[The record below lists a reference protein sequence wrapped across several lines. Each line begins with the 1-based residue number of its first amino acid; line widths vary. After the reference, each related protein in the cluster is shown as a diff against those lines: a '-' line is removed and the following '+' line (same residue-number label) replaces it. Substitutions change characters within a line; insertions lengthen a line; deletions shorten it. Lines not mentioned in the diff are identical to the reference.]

1 MTLGFLFFVF
11 QKNLI
16 TFIIVFFVIYNITP
30 IMLLLICKQI
40 EVLAFNRT

>member
-1 MTLGFLFFVF
+1 MTLGFCFCFF
-11 QKNLI
+11 NLI
-16 TFIIVFFVIYNITP
+16 RFIIVFFVIYNITP